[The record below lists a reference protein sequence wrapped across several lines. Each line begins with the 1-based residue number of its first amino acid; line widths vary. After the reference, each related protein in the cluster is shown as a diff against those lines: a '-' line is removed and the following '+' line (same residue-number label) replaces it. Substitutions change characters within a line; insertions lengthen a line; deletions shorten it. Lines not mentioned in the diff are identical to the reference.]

1 MTEGQHQFKRRDNDQ
16 CTFSLSQGA
25 GNQLFWHV
33 AKIALLKT
41 RQFSFIN
48 KIRPQAIY
56 KGRMCNNC

>member
-33 AKIALLKT
+33 AKIAL
-41 RQFSFIN
+41 
-48 KIRPQAIY
+48 
-56 KGRMCNNC
+56 